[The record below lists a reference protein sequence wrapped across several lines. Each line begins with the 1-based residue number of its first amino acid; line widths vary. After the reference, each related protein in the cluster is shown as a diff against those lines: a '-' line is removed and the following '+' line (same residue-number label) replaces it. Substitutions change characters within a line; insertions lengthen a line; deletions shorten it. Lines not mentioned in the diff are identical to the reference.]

1 MAVNIG
7 ILGLPNVGKS
17 TLFNAITESTMA
29 AAENFPFCTIEPNK
43 GIVEI
48 PDHRLIQLSK
58 IYESEKVL
66 HSTIEFVDIAGL
78 VKGASKGEG
87 LGNKFLSHV
96 REASALVHM
105 VRCFDDDNVTHVS
118 GKVDPIDD
126 IETIEL
132 ELILADLE
140 MANKGIDNQKKKIKT
155 QDKDELKKLDLLTQ
169 CKEALEKSQAVSTL
183 SFNEDEL
190 NLLKQYTFLTQKP
203 MIYVANISENDLE
216 SIPDYCN
223 QVKAYAEKKGAGF
236 LIICAKLELE
246 LASLSKEDAA
256 EFMNELGIQESGLSQ
271 LAKAGFDLL
280 GLHCYFTCGPK
291 ETRSW
296 TLPKGSLAPQAAGVI
311 HTDFEKGFIR
321 ANVLT
326 FDEFINLNGFK
337 AAKESGKLR
346 QEGKDYV
353 VQDGDVLEFLFNV

>member
-48 PDHRLIQLSK
+48 PDYRLIELAK
-58 IYESEKVL
+58 VYGSEKVL
-66 HSTIEFVDIAGL
+66 PSTIEFVDIAGL

-96 REASALVHM
+96 REASALLHL
-105 VRCFDDDNVTHVS
+105 VRCFDDDNITHVS

-132 ELILADLE
+132 ELILADLD
-140 MANKGIDNQKKKIKT
+140 MVNRCVDTQKKKTKG
-155 QDKDELKKLDLLTQ
+155 QDKIELKKWDILTQ
-169 CKEALEKSQAVSTL
+169 CQAALEQSQPVCSVDFSDTDL
-183 SFNEDEL
+183 II
-190 NLLKQYTFLTQKP
+190 LKQYPFLTQKP
-203 MIYVANISENDLE
+203 IIYVANISENDLGQL
-216 SIPDYCN
+216 PVYCD
-223 QVKAYAEKKGAGF
+223 QVKAYADRKKAPF
-236 LIICAKLELE
+236 LVICSKLELE
-246 LASLSKEDAA
+246 LAALSKEDAKT
-256 EFMNELGIQESGLSQ
+256 FMAELGIQQSGLSQ

-280 GLHCYFTCGPK
+280 DLHCYFTCGPK

-296 TLPKGSLAPQAAGVI
+296 TLPKGTAAPQAAGII
-311 HTDFEKGFIR
+311 HTDFERGFIR
-321 ANVLT
+321 ANVLPYE
-326 FDEFINLNGFK
+326 EFVMLRGFK

-346 QEGKDYV
+346 QEGKDYIV
-353 VQDGDVLEFLFNV
+353 KDGDVLEFLFNV